1 MKMNKLKKSFKFSIF
16 TAMRPAVHPIHF
28 EPVTPDDKQ
37 LNNQHHSETL
47 NTSRSPE
54 GQERDVQVVY

>member
-1 MKMNKLKKSFKFSIF
+1 
-16 TAMRPAVHPIHF
+16 MRPAVHPIHF

-54 GQERDVQVVY
+54 GQERDVQVLY